1 MKRIVISIF
10 AVMMMLTLPI
20 STLAEEDSTQITGQ
34 VTGEVSQE
42 SSIETE
48 SPDSFLYLIKRLYEE
63 FRLIT
68 TFDKESKL
76 NLHLELAEKRLQE
89 LSTLDPDV
97 KEQFSTELYAEFLAN
112 IEKAITL
119 SVNLKEQQKEMGDTL
134 KQLEEVVIGGE
145 EIIAQLE
152 SEVKLDIEE
161 EDQETRELAK
171 VAPAVVAHIDA
182 EVITELRSKGF
193 GYGQIAMIVSM
204 SEQSEASIDEVV
216 ELVHEHKGMGKVAKE
231 LGIHLGSMNKKGKVT
246 VDLEAEAMVDE
257 DENTEEATEEEATAS
272 LESDQELEVEASTD
286 VKVANVELNVK
297 ATGKEKAKSVIES
310 KGKGQA
316 KGLYKDEEK
325 EVKQG
330 EESVDAKAKIGVGI
344 GIGNGK
350 NDK

>member
-1 MKRIVISIF
+1 MEVVKMKRIVISIF

-20 STLAEEDSTQITGQ
+20 AALAEEDSTT

-42 SSIETE
+42 SSIKTE

-68 TFDKESKL
+68 TFDKEDKL
-76 NLHLELAEKRLQE
+76 DLHLELAEKRLQE

-112 IEKAITL
+112 IEEAITL
-119 SVNLKEQQKEMGDTL
+119 SVNLKEQQKVMDDTL

-145 EIIAQLE
+145 ELIAQLE
-152 SEVKLDIEE
+152 SEVELDIEE
-161 EDQETRELAK
+161 DDQETRELAK
-171 VAPAVVAHIDA
+171 VAPAVVAHIDS

-231 LGIHLGSMNKKGKVT
+231 LGIHPGNKGKVT
-246 VDLEAEAMVDE
+246 VDLEAEASVNE
-257 DENTEEATEEEATAS
+257 DENTEEATEEEEATPS
-272 LESDQELEVEASTD
+272 LESEQELEVEASTD
-286 VKVANVELNVK
+286 VQVADVEINVK

-310 KGKGQA
+310 KGKGKA

-325 EVKQG
+325 EKNKGKV
-330 EESVDAKAKIGVGI
+330 SVDVEAGIGVSI

-350 NDK
+350 SDK